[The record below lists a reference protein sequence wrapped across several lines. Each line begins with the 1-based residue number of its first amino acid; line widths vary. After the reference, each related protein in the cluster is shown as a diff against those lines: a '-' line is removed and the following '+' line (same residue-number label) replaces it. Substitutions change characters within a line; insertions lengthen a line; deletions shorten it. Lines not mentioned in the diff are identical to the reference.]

1 MGQKVH
7 PIGFRLGV
15 NVGNRHVKE
24 WQGKWYADKDY
35 TKFLHEDLRV
45 RQLIMGRLAEAGVSR
60 VDIERSANQ
69 MTVTIHAAKPGIVIG
84 KSGVKVE
91 ELRRNLEGMT
101 GKKVRVTI
109 QEIRQPELDAYLVAR
124 SVAEQLEKRVAFR
137 RAMKQAVGRGMR
149 FGAKGIR
156 VQVSGRLGGAEMSRR
171 EGDRDGRVPLH
182 TLRADIDF
190 GIAESHTTYG
200 VIGVKVWVYR
210 GDILP
215 AGREPAAGTVT
226 GRPATG
232 RPPTRP
238 GLAPAPAAPAA
249 PPAPAPAA
257 APTAVAPEAA
267 APRPRAPRATPV
279 AAPAAAP
286 AADPTPSAPD
296 AVTPA
301 AAEPDGEA

>member
-15 NVGNRHVKE
+15 NVGNRYVKE

-91 ELRRNLEGMT
+91 ELRKNLEAMT
-101 GKKVRVTI
+101 AKRVRVTI

-124 SVAEQLEKRVAFR
+124 SVADQLERRVAFR
-137 RAMKQAVGRGMR
+137 RAMKQSADRAMR
-149 FGAKGIR
+149 FGSRGVR
-156 VQVSGRLGGAEMSRR
+156 LQVSGRLGGSEMSRR
-171 EGDRDGRVPLH
+171 EWERRGRVPLH

-190 GIAESHTTYG
+190 GQAEAHTTFG
-200 VIGVKVWVYR
+200 IIGVKAWIYR
-210 GDILP
+210 GDVETSVRQP
-215 AGREPAAGTVT
+215 VEAPPMRTGRSVTVT
-226 GRPATG
+226 DLED
-232 RPPTRP
+232 RPPSDEDSTA
-238 GLAPAPAAPAA
+238 GL
-249 PPAPAPAA
+249 
-257 APTAVAPEAA
+257 VAP
-267 APRPRAPRATPV
+267 
-279 AAPAAAP
+279 
-286 AADPTPSAPD
+286 PSAPS
-296 AVTPA
+296 APSVAPLTTPVE
-301 AAEPDGEA
+301 AE

>member
-101 GKKVRVTI
+101 GKRVNEALAILRFLPHKATLPVEKAVRSATANAENNFNLDVD
-109 QEIRQPELDAYLVAR
+109 ELIVAQCYADEGR
-124 SVAEQLEKRVAFR
+124 TLKR
-137 RAMKQAVGRGMR
+137 
-149 FGAKGIR
+149 
-156 VQVSGRLGGAEMSRR
+156 
-171 EGDRDGRVPLH
+171 
-182 TLRADIDF
+182 
-190 GIAESHTTYG
+190 Y
-200 VIGVKVWVYR
+200 
-210 GDILP
+210 
-215 AGREPAAGTVT
+215 
-226 GRPATG
+226 
-232 RPPTRP
+232 
-238 GLAPAPAAPAA
+238 
-249 PPAPAPAA
+249 
-257 APTAVAPEAA
+257 
-267 APRPRAPRATPV
+267 RPRARGRANQILKR
-279 AAPAAAP
+279 
-286 AADPTPSAPD
+286 SSH
-296 AVTPA
+296 VTVVVS
-301 AAEPDGEA
+301 EREA

>member
-15 NVGNRHVKE
+15 NIGNRHVKE
-24 WQGKWYADKDY
+24 WMGKWYADKDY

-101 GKKVRVTI
+101 GKRVRVTI

-124 SVAEQLEKRVAFR
+124 NVADQLERRVAFR
-137 RAMKQAVGRGMR
+137 RAMKQSVGRAMR
-149 FGAKGIR
+149 FGAKGVRI
-156 VQVSGRLGGAEMSRR
+156 QVSGRLGGAEMSRR
-171 EGDRDGRVPLH
+171 EWEREGRVPLH

-190 GIAESHTTYG
+190 GQAEARTTFG
-200 VIGVKVWVYR
+200 VIGVKVWIYR
-210 GDILP
+210 GDVAPTARIVGIG
-215 AGREPAAGTVT
+215 AAPAAAVPNRG
-226 GRPATG
+226 GRPVG
-232 RPPTRP
+232 GGPVRPV
-238 GLAPAPAAPAA
+238 APAAPVAPAPEAPAPEAA
-249 PPAPAPAA
+249 PPAPQ
-257 APTAVAPEAA
+257 E
-267 APRPRAPRATPV
+267 
-279 AAPAAAP
+279 
-286 AADPTPSAPD
+286 S
-296 AVTPA
+296 
-301 AAEPDGEA
+301 

>member
-45 RQLIMGRLAEAGVSR
+45 RQLIMNRLAEAGVSR

-91 ELRRNLEGMT
+91 ELRRGLEGMT
-101 GKKVRVTI
+101 GKRVRVTI

-137 RAMKQAVGRGMR
+137 RAMKQAVGRAMR
-149 FGAKGIR
+149 FGAKGVR
-156 VQVSGRLGGAEMSRR
+156 VQVSGRLGGSEMSRR
-171 EGDRDGRVPLH
+171 EWDRDGRVPLH

-190 GIAESHTTYG
+190 GISEAHTTFG
-200 VIGVKVWVYR
+200 VIGVKVWIYR
-210 GDILP
+210 GEVLSD
-215 AGREPAAGTVT
+215 RRQPAAGT
-226 GRPATG
+226 
-232 RPPTRP
+232 
-238 GLAPAPAAPAA
+238 
-249 PPAPAPAA
+249 
-257 APTAVAPEAA
+257 
-267 APRPRAPRATPV
+267 
-279 AAPAAAP
+279 
-286 AADPTPSAPD
+286 
-296 AVTPA
+296 
-301 AAEPDGEA
+301 